1 MEAKEDCGLLI
12 ASCDTYDDLWT
23 PFFNLLRRQWPDVP
37 FPVYLGAGERS
48 FLAKGVTTLHS
59 DGGWDW
65 SQCMIDY
72 LDRLEHRYVLVMLDD
87 FFLRGRVETDKVL
100 HCLDF
105 ARLNNAVQ
113 VRLVRR
119 PGPTQRV
126 PGERVV
132 GECAVALRYRLSTQA
147 AIWDRLAF
155 RSLLRRGENIWEF
168 EHNGNLRA
176 STQPHGFYSV
186 WRSVLPYEGIGAH
199 HVIEKGKW
207 LVHEKWIFG
216 RMEIG
221 CDFAR
226 RGSLSLSELVL
237 YQAAQALD
245 LAIAWLPWRA
255 KQCLK
260 RCLKAALA
268 PLMRDRFHRMG
279 GIGPP
284 RLPPGF

>member
-1 MEAKEDCGLLI
+1 
-12 ASCDTYDDLWT
+12 
-23 PFFNLLRRQWPDVP
+23 
-37 FPVYLGAGERS
+37 
-48 FLAKGVTTLHS
+48 
-59 DGGWDW
+59 
-65 SQCMIDY
+65 MIDY
-72 LDRLEHRYVLVMLDD
+72 LERLEHRYVLVMLDD

-207 LVHEKWIFG
+207 LVHEKWIFSG
-216 RMEIG
+216 KAIG
-221 CDFAR
+221 CDFGR
-226 RGSLSLSELVL
+226 RGSLSFSELVL
-237 YQAAQALD
+237 YHVAQGLD
-245 LAIAWLPWRA
+245 RTIAWLPWGA

-260 RCLKAALA
+260 KWLKAALA
-268 PLMRDRFHRMG
+268 PLMRERFRRMG
-279 GIGPP
+279 GIEPP
-284 RLPPGF
+284 RLPPGSR